1 MKKGH
6 LKLVVTPEFD
16 ESENTDIKT
25 FFDNT
30 YDSLKCMIT
39 PKREKIYVLKDYLT
53 KIYRDYEISTGFCDI
68 PYYVRAE
75 LKISEIIQ
83 KNKLNYYFK
92 MFEKINKRSIL
103 SKL

>member
-6 LKLVVTPEFD
+6 LKLVVPSKND
-16 ESENTDIKT
+16 ETENPDLKT
-25 FFDNT
+25 ILADT
-30 YDSLKCMIT
+30 YDNLKCMIT

-53 KIYRDYEISTGFCDI
+53 KLYRDYEISTGFCEI

-92 MFEKINKRSIL
+92 MFEKINKKSIL